1 MMMRLGHGSSRF
13 ALPNRNRPNTISI
26 VFQRELWFNNCM
38 KKYYFTKIILILM
51 LAAMAAMIL
60 GAVFFK
66 DAFVSLMRQPLLLKH
81 ARMMHIAAATIFFAN
96 AVVGMIWE
104 RRSLATGNPQIVLF
118 TYNTV
123 TFLDS
128 LLSSPLIILTL
139 IGGLSLSFQFGE
151 LMQIG
156 WLSVSFLLF
165 LLSGLVWV
173 ITDIPTQYKVKRLI
187 ASIQPEDQT
196 LPAELVRI
204 MKLRWWIGIAGVLPL
219 VVVFVLMVYKPDMTA
234 LADLILR

>member
-1 MMMRLGHGSSRF
+1 
-13 ALPNRNRPNTISI
+13 
-26 VFQRELWFNNCM
+26 M
-38 KKYYFTKIILILM
+38 KKYLITKVILIVSLVI
-51 LAAMAAMIL
+51 MAAMIVS
-60 GAVFFK
+60 AVFFK
-66 DAFVSLMRQPLLLKH
+66 EGFLSLMQLPMIQNH
-81 ARMMHIAAATIFFAN
+81 ARMMHIAAVTIFFAN

-104 RRSLATGNPQIVLF
+104 RRSLATGNKEIVLF

-123 TFLDS
+123 TLLDS
-128 LLSSPLIILTL
+128 MLSSPLIIFSL
-139 IGGLSLSFQFGE
+139 IGGLSLSVQLGE

-187 ASIQPEDQT
+187 AGIQPEDQT

-219 VVVFVLMVYKPDMTA
+219 VVAFVLMVYKPDMMA
-234 LADLILR
+234 VADWFRS